1 MLTKKD
7 VLVIW
12 RALGR
17 KPRGIIDV
25 PVRCVCKNPIVVR
38 CKPLLYDDLDDNSG
52 HNLDDNLNNK
62 IGQPKP
68 FPTFYYLVSSDYIKA
83 ISTLEA
89 KKVMKT
95 LNEKLVSN
103 SDFKEQY
110 FLAHQDYIKDREKF
124 EKVSQISDMSAGG
137 APRYIKCLH
146 SHLAHSLAQRQK
158 KKKLLNKNLL
168 TKGLNSKGLNS
179 KNLNP
184 VGEYLL
190 ENYDF
195 FNINICRCAVPYNK
209 APRRRAI
216 IDCGTN
222 TIRLAIMDV
231 FSKKYLK
238 DIIPRK
244 MIVNRLG
251 KNLEQSQILDEESL
265 NKTFFACREYKKL
278 IDKNLA
284 QDVIFI
290 ATSAARDAKNSD
302 ELLKGVEKIL
312 QIKPQILSGDD
323 EAKYSYLG
331 VISSNVQ
338 KSNSSSLVIDI
349 GGGSTEIAFGT
360 KNNLK
365 SSYSMQA
372 GSIRLAE
379 LFFHNLP
386 PANHQM
392 AKAKDFLEGELK
404 LAISKIFSDSQNLLN
419 QNLLG
424 QNLPRQNS
432 LKTLLPKKKIN
443 IYGVAGTITT
453 ITANALGLSR
463 YDWKKID
470 KTSLTLEEIIISCDQ
485 LIAMNYKQLEAL
497 PFMHKGRIDS
507 MAAGAVIYKEV
518 LSRLEKELTKRN
530 FQINKIIT
538 SEKDLLDGLALFF

>member
-7 VLVIW
+7 ILVIW

-25 PVRCVCKNPIVVR
+25 PVRCICKNPIVAR

-52 HNLDDNLNNK
+52 NNLDDNLNNK

-83 ISTLEA
+83 TSTLEA

-103 SDFKEQY
+103 SSFREQY
-110 FLAHQDYIKDREKF
+110 FQAHQNYIKDREKF
-124 EKVSQISDMSAGG
+124 EKVSQISDVSAGG
-137 APRYIKCLH
+137 APKHIKCLH
-146 SHLAHSLAQRQK
+146 SHLAHSL
-158 KKKLLNKNLL
+158 
-168 TKGLNSKGLNS
+168 GSKS
-179 KNLNP
+179 LNP

-195 FNINICRCAVPYNK
+195 FNINICRCAVPYNE

-290 ATSAARDAKNSD
+290 ATSAARDSKNSD

-312 QIKPQILSGDD
+312 QIRPQILSGDD
-323 EAKYSYLG
+323 EAKYSYLV
-331 VISSNVQ
+331 VISSNFQ

-349 GGGSTEIAFGT
+349 GGGSTEIAFGA

-404 LAISKIFSDSQNLLN
+404 LAISKIFSNS

-470 KTSLTLEEIIISCDQ
+470 KTTRTLEEIIISCDQ
-485 LIAMNYKQLEAL
+485 LIDMNYKQLEAL

-507 MAAGAVIYKEV
+507 MAAGAFIYKEV